1 MTGADSVPQSGSVP
15 QESGPQASVRE
26 AAAQPHETGAA
37 PGYVPGRT
45 LRLRVELV
53 RQLKRRRTQWTF
65 GLMFALPVVLLIALQ
80 VGVEDERGSQNDS
93 RISLVDVATASGL
106 NFTLFVLFATTGF
119 FLVVVYALFFGDAV
133 ASDAQWGSL
142 RYALATPIPRAR
154 LLRQKY
160 AAALVLSLSA
170 LALLVVTSIVAGGLF
185 FGWGPAQTP
194 IGLSLAPG
202 DAYPRVLAIAGYL
215 AVIQLAVGGFAF
227 WLSCRTDAPL
237 AAVGGAVF
245 TVIVSGILDSID
257 QLGALRDY
265 LPTNGQYAWT
275 GMLLTPVDSADMLKG
290 AIVALCYAAG
300 FTGLAFRHFMR
311 KDVVS

>member
-1 MTGADSVPQSGSVP
+1 MTATDSVPTAGAETVAGAAVGGS
-15 QESGPQASVRE
+15 QD
-26 AAAQPHETGAA
+26 TGAA
-37 PGYVPGRT
+37 PGYVPRRT
-45 LRLRVELV
+45 LKLRVELI

-80 VGVEDERGSQNDS
+80 VGVDGGDGGGQTDS

-119 FLVVVYALFFGDAV
+119 FLVVVFALFFGDSI
-133 ASDAQWGSL
+133 ASEAQWGSL
-142 RYALATPIPRAR
+142 RYALASPIPRAR

-160 AAALVLSLSA
+160 AAALVLSLAA
-170 LALLVVTSIVAGGLF
+170 LALLVVTAVIAGGLF
-185 FGWGPAQTP
+185 FGWGAAQTP

-202 DAYPRVLAIAGYL
+202 DAYPRMLAIVGYL
-215 AVIQLAVGGFAF
+215 ALTQVTVGSFAF

-245 TVIVSGILDSID
+245 TIIVCGILDSID
-257 QLGALRDY
+257 QLGFLRDY
-265 LPTNGQYAWT
+265 LPTNEQYAWT
-275 GMLLTPVDSADMLKG
+275 GMLQSPVDSAHMLQG
-290 AIVALCYAAG
+290 AILAVAYSSL
-300 FTGLAFRHFMR
+300 FTGLAFRHFLR